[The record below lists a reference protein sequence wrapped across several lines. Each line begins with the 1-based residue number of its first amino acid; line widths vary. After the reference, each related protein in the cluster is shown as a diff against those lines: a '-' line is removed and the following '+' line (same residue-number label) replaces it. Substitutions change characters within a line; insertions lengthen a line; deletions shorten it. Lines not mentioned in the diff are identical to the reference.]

1 MTPELTQFIVR
12 AKANTWNGNARVS
25 LSYRPGSS
33 DLQYHE
39 ENLSYL
45 DSYFGSTNFLG
56 QEVVWHNGKPIWV
69 MNYHGQILQPEL
81 YDGARAGITSQEG
94 RGCVYALQTFLGN
107 HEFTLKHSVFC
118 MKTTG
123 EPSSFSGRE
132 WHEVKG
138 VVVYSFDFH
147 GGTVSG

>member
-1 MTPELTQFIVR
+1 M
-12 AKANTWNGNARVS
+12 
-25 LSYRPGSS
+25 
-33 DLQYHE
+33 
-39 ENLSYL
+39 

-56 QEVVWHNGKPIWV
+56 QEVVWHNGTPIWV

-94 RGCVYALQTFLGN
+94 RGRVYALQTFLGN
-107 HEFTLKHSVFC
+107 HEFRLEHSVFC
-118 MKTTG
+118 MNTTG
-123 EPSSFSGRE
+123 EPLSFSGRE
-132 WHEVKG
+132 WHEVNG